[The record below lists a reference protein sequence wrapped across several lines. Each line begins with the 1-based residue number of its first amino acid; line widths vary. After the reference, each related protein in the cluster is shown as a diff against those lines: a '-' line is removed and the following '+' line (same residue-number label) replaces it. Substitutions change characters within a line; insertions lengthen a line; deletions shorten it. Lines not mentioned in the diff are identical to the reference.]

1 LRPDALRGVV
11 LDLDDTLTDLSRF
24 EAEVWDDVARVLASH
39 VPEDGREEFRER
51 YRRALEPNY
60 QRVLDGELDMRAF
73 RRARLAEALAPWSEL
88 DDELFEAYSVVKQ
101 RIVDEVP
108 PKAGAHEA
116 LRSLRSVGLRL
127 GVLTN
132 GPSDLQRGKLER
144 LGFSELVDAVAV
156 SEEIGFAKPAPE
168 AYEAVASRLGLRA
181 SSLVMVGDDWARDV
195 AGPLAYGFA
204 AAFYVGAE
212 EPPPGSLRGAVL
224 LESVADL
231 PLALSSLLRR

>member
-24 EAEVWDDVARVLASH
+24 EVAVWDDVARVLAAH
-39 VPEDGREEFRER
+39 VPESDRYEFRDR

-60 QRVLDGELDMRAF
+60 QRVLDGELDMREF

-116 LRSLRSVGLRL
+116 LRSLRALGLRL

-132 GPSDLQRGKLER
+132 GPSDLQRGKLSR
-144 LGFSELVDAVAV
+144 LGFAELVDAVAV
-156 SEEIGFAKPAPE
+156 SEEIGFAKPAGG
-168 AYEAVASRLGLRA
+168 AYAAVAALLGLPA
-181 SSLVMVGDDWARDV
+181 AALVMVGDDWARDV
-195 AGPLAYGFA
+195 AGPLAFGFR

-212 EPPPGSLRGAVL
+212 EPPGRLPGASRLA
-224 LESVADL
+224 SVADL
-231 PLALSSLLRR
+231 PGALRALLRR